1 MVFIIAPL
9 LFLDGQ
15 ATRSI
20 LVRRKIKDIVGT
32 AILLALI
39 SAVVSLFAI
48 NSIFAVSLP
57 LALIMI
63 AISTPTDATALDT
76 VREGRK
82 LPARSETVLKME
94 SLFND
99 ASGIILLQAAVLWY
113 KTGHLEYS
121 KNIGDFLLSAI
132 GGALLGIVLAFLIM
146 IIRQMIIRTRWNVNS
161 SHIIIYFATPV
172 LIYLC
177 AERLELS
184 GIIIA
189 VVSAGLIFNGEM
201 SRSRFSIP
209 RYLNFFNNSTKFVG
223 SVLNGSVFVVLGV
236 SISRIF
242 IEQRNELNT
251 NWNWLEIGVVIYLIS
266 LAIRYIYAK
275 FIARNTQLEAVTFA
289 LGGVHGAVTL
299 ALAFSLVGQGFTGHT
314 FDLILLIETVVILL
328 SMIVPTIV
336 FKLFLNPELDE
347 DDIKFKSK
355 KVRTEMVQ
363 VGIAYVEGLQISPA
377 VKESIVFDLNDQ
389 MRQTTIRQFL
399 SQWRGVN
406 NKRYIFTGFQAVE
419 ERQILMNAFEE
430 ERQFLYD
437 QLDGVALEDSKHI
450 YDVYSELL
458 ISESLVLDNEE

>member
-1 MVFIIAPL
+1 M
-9 LFLDGQ
+9 
-15 ATRSI
+15 
-20 LVRRKIKDIVGT
+20 
-32 AILLALI
+32 
-39 SAVVSLFAI
+39 
-48 NSIFAVSLP
+48 
-57 LALIMI
+57 
-63 AISTPTDATALDT
+63 
-76 VREGRK
+76 
-82 LPARSETVLKME
+82 
-94 SLFND
+94 
-99 ASGIILLQAAVLWY
+99 
-113 KTGHLEYS
+113 
-121 KNIGDFLLSAI
+121 
-132 GGALLGIVLAFLIM
+132 
-146 IIRQMIIRTRWNVNS
+146 
-161 SHIIIYFATPV
+161 

-184 GIIIA
+184 GIIA

>member
-1 MVFIIAPL
+1 M
-9 LFLDGQ
+9 
-15 ATRSI
+15 
-20 LVRRKIKDIVGT
+20 
-32 AILLALI
+32 
-39 SAVVSLFAI
+39 
-48 NSIFAVSLP
+48 
-57 LALIMI
+57 
-63 AISTPTDATALDT
+63 
-76 VREGRK
+76 
-82 LPARSETVLKME
+82 
-94 SLFND
+94 
-99 ASGIILLQAAVLWY
+99 
-113 KTGHLEYS
+113 
-121 KNIGDFLLSAI
+121 
-132 GGALLGIVLAFLIM
+132 
-146 IIRQMIIRTRWNVNS
+146 
-161 SHIIIYFATPV
+161 
-172 LIYLC
+172 
-177 AERLELS
+177 
-184 GIIIA
+184 
-189 VVSAGLIFNGEM
+189 
-201 SRSRFSIP
+201 
-209 RYLNFFNNSTKFVG
+209 
-223 SVLNGSVFVVLGV
+223 
-236 SISRIF
+236 
-242 IEQRNELNT
+242 
-251 NWNWLEIGVVIYLIS
+251 
-266 LAIRYIYAK
+266 
-275 FIARNTQLEAVTFA
+275 
-289 LGGVHGAVTL
+289 